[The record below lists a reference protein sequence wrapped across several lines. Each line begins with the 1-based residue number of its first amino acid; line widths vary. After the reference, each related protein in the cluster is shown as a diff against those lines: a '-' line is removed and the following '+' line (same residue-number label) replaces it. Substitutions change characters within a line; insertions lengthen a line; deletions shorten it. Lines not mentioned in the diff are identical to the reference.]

1 MNLKKIIFASLI
13 YIIWAILI
21 SYFVPLIATWAAI
34 IAALAAGIY
43 VGYGSKA
50 YDGLVGGVIAGLIGG
65 LTTGVVSIYIPSF
78 YGIPTSVSV
87 AGFSPIIQLIETT
100 VPFFSASVLAIIGL
114 VFGGIGGL
122 LGSNEKL
129 KSVFLFSILFT
140 LFILYGAIDNMV
152 WNWGR
157 IGWTWNMSISHVL
170 TNRIDLFV
178 AVIFAIFVTILY
190 NILKV
195 GE

>member
-1 MNLKKIIFASLI
+1 MNFKKIIFASLI
-13 YIIWAILI
+13 YIIWAVLI
-21 SYFVPLIATWAAI
+21 NYFVPLIAIWAAI

-50 YDGLVGGVIAGLIGG
+50 SDALTGGVIAGLIGG

-78 YGIPTSVSV
+78 YGIPTSVSIS
-87 AGFSPIIQLIETT
+87 GFSPVIQLIETT
-100 VPFFSASVLAIIGL
+100 LPFFSASLLAIVGL

-122 LGSNEKL
+122 LGSNKKL
-129 KSVFLFSILFT
+129 KSVFLFLILFT
-140 LFILYGAIDNMV
+140 LFIFYGAIDNMV

-157 IGWTWNMSISHVL
+157 IDWTWNMSISHVL

-195 GE
+195 EE